1 MCRGINGFLL
11 SGKYVNEVIKVSSVI
26 VNSKREC

>member
-1 MCRGINGFLL
+1 MFRGINGFLL

-26 VNSKREC
+26 VNSKKEC

>member
-11 SGKYVNEVIKVSSVI
+11 YGKYVNEVIKVSSVI

>member
-1 MCRGINGFLL
+1 MRRGINGFLL
-11 SGKYVNEVIKVSSVI
+11 SGKFVNEVIKVSCVI

>member
-1 MCRGINGFLL
+1 MCRGISGFLL
-11 SGKYVNEVIKVSSVI
+11 SSKYVNEVIKESSVI

>member
-11 SGKYVNEVIKVSSVI
+11 CGKYVNEVIKESSVI